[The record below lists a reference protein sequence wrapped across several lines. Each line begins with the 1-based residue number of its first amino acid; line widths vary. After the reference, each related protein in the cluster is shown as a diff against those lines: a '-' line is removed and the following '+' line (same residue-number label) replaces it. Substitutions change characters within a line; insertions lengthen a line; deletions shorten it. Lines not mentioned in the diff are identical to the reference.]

1 MTKDILKLKSFLL
14 NPKRSDE
21 FVTWYYL
28 DGWRNCKIKVG
39 NKKATVVPMFGKG
52 KITLSIRQ
60 LKEELNKLYWYA
72 ARCDASRIAQE
83 EGRKKRKLR
92 WEENYA

>member
-1 MTKDILKLKSFLL
+1 MIYDILKMKVFLL
-14 NPKRSDE
+14 SPKRSDE
-21 FVTWYYL
+21 FITWYYL
-28 DGWRNCKIKVG
+28 DGWRTCTIKVG
-39 NKKATVVPMFGKG
+39 SKRATIDPMFGKG

-72 ARCDASRIAQE
+72 ARCDASRIAKE

>member
-1 MTKDILKLKSFLL
+1 MTEDILKLKSFLL

-28 DGWRNCKIKVG
+28 DGWRFCTIKVG
-39 NKKATVVPMFGKG
+39 SKKASVTPKFGKG
-52 KITLSIRQ
+52 KITLSIRK
-60 LKEELNKLYWYA
+60 LKEELNILYWYA
-72 ARCDASRIAQE
+72 ARCDASRIAKE
-83 EGRKKRKLR
+83 EGRKKKKLR